1 MRVVLS
7 RDLSQKLK
15 VVFENQD
22 DKPEMMNDVISFCVS
37 FESNQTFSSNKI
49 FVLSE
54 DVNGEG
60 HCKICVVSSSG
71 LLHIGQFECMRL
83 FLITITFPVA
93 ISPLTHLE
101 MKIFEGRLASF
112 LAMERT
118 FQFTFSS
125 RSVGDNP
132 SSTDSL

>member
-1 MRVVLS
+1 M
-7 RDLSQKLK
+7 
-15 VVFENQD
+15 FENQD
-22 DKPEMMNDVISFCVS
+22 VRPDIMNADISICVS
-37 FESNQTFSSNKI
+37 FESNQTFSSSKRL
-49 FVLSE
+49 VLSE

-112 LAMERT
+112 LAMGRT
-118 FQFTFSS
+118 FQFTFSFK
-125 RSVGDNP
+125 SVGDNP